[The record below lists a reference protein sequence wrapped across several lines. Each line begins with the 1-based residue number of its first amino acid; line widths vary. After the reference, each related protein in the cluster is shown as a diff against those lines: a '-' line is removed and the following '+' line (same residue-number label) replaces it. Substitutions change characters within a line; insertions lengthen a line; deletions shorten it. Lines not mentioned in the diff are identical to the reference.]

1 MKGAPPGLQSGP
13 PEARTPFLLRKA
25 PENQED
31 EEGHAELN
39 QSEDA
44 ETAENVAGGP

>member
-1 MKGAPPGLQSGP
+1 MRAVGAGQQT
-13 PEARTPFLLRKA
+13 ARIPCLLRKA

-31 EEGHAELN
+31 EEERAELN

-44 ETAENVAGGP
+44 ETAENGAGGP